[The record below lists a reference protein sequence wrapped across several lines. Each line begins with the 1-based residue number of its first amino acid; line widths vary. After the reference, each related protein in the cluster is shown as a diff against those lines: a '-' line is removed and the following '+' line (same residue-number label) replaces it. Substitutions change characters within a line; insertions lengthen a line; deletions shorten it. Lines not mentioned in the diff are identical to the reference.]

1 MGVYYLKCPHWGYI
15 LFIDLVG
22 ALYLNKINTG
32 NKYMSPSRELP
43 QVKFRVSSK
52 ELKNWIADQAKINNR
67 TLTGE
72 INFHLEQARLKQQ
85 KDSKDET

>member
-1 MGVYYLKCPHWGYI
+1 
-15 LFIDLVG
+15 
-22 ALYLNKINTG
+22 
-32 NKYMSPSRELP
+32 MSPSRELP

-72 INFHLEQARLKQQ
+72 INFHLEQAMLKQQ
-85 KDSKDET
+85 KEDQDDRKV